1 MRVKSEKEVGH
12 RKRQCTISILHT
24 LHTPSRKQKLVFD
37 MIKDKKENEIFLVF
51 PYTDKSM

>member
-24 LHTPSRKQKLVFD
+24 LYTRSRKQKLVFD